1 MRFAIRVPSSLT
13 AQLLLAAT
21 SGLLVAMLMAGV
33 VLAVL
38 LLQGPAD
45 ATRQGLEDTAKHLE
59 RGLRFDAQG
68 RPVQLVLS
76 EKHQAMVAGL
86 PKDFSYRVLDALGR
100 VVMAGEDGPAA
111 QVLALQPM
119 AGSETVTAVPAG
131 EVTLHILNRP
141 LEHDGQRYV
150 IQVARSDRLETV
162 LRRVGGGI
170 FVKGGVVAAV
180 LAVIVF
186 TGVVLLTLRRLLQP
200 VRAASAAA
208 ARIGPHNL
216 KARLDGTRLP
226 RELSPLID
234 AFNQA
239 LARLET
245 GYRVQQE
252 FLAAAAHELKTPLAL
267 IRAEV
272 ELDEQGGERRELLL
286 KDLDFMARQVHQL
299 LHLAEVSEAQ
309 NYIFESTD
317 VVRTVAD
324 AASQLERL
332 AGRHAVALQV
342 QQPPAPVRLQADPGA
357 LFILVKNLA
366 ENAILHSPPGAVVTL
381 AVDAQG
387 LRVCDQGP
395 GIAAAELPRLF
406 DRFWRGSGNAHQGAG
421 LGLSICREIA
431 RAHGWTLAAGNAQ
444 GSAQGGAQRG
454 AEFSL
459 TFAEAQGASRM

>member
-1 MRFAIRVPSSLT
+1 MRFALRIPSSLA
-13 AQLLLAAT
+13 AQLLLAA
-21 SGLLVAMLMAGV
+21 SGGLVVVMLMAGV
-33 VLAVL
+33 VLAAL
-38 LLQGPAD
+38 LMQGPAD

-76 EKHQAMVAGL
+76 DKHRAMVDGL
-86 PKDFSYRVLDALGR
+86 PKDFSYRILDALGH
-100 VVMAGEDGPAA
+100 VLMSGEDGPAA
-111 QVLALQPM
+111 QVLAMQPV
-119 AGSETVTAVPAG
+119 AGSETVTAVPTG
-131 EVTLHILNRP
+131 EYTLHVLNRP
-141 LEHDGQRYV
+141 LQHAGEDYV

-170 FVKGGVVAAV
+170 FVKGGAVAAV
-180 LAVIVF
+180 LAVCVF
-186 TGVVLLTLRRLLQP
+186 TGVVLLTLRRLLEP

-208 ARIGPHNL
+208 AGIGPHNL
-216 KARLDGTRLP
+216 KARLDGSRLP
-226 RELSPLID
+226 RELSPLIE

-299 LHLAEVSEAQ
+299 LHLAEASEAQ
-309 NYIFESTD
+309 NYIFEPTD
-317 VVRTVAD
+317 VTRTVTD
-324 AASQLERL
+324 AAGQLERL

-342 QQPPAPVRLQADPGA
+342 EQPAAPVRLQADAGA

-387 LRVCDQGP
+387 LRVRDQGP

-406 DRFWRGSGNAHQGAG
+406 DRFWRGSGSGHQGAG

-431 RAHGWTLAAGNAQ
+431 RAHGWTLAAANAQ
-444 GSAQGGAQRG
+444 DG

-459 TFAEAQGASRM
+459 SFAEAQGASRM

>member
-1 MRFAIRVPSSLT
+1 MRFALRIPSSLA
-13 AQLLLAAT
+13 AQLLLAA
-21 SGLLVAMLMAGV
+21 SGGLLVVMLMAGA
-33 VLAVL
+33 VLAAL
-38 LLQGPAD
+38 LMQGPAD
-45 ATRQGLEDTAKHLE
+45 ATRQGLEDTARHLE
-59 RGLRFDAQG
+59 RGMRFDAQG
-68 RPVQLVLS
+68 HPAYMVLS
-76 EKHQAMVAGL
+76 DKHQAMVDGL
-86 PKDFSYRVLDALGR
+86 PKDFSYRVLDGLGR
-100 VVMAGEDGPAA
+100 VLMSGEDGPAA
-111 QVLALQPM
+111 QVLALQPVA
-119 AGSETVTAVPAG
+119 AGETVTAASTG
-131 EVTLHILNRP
+131 EVMLHILTRP
-141 LEHDGQRYV
+141 VHHDGQDYV

-180 LAVIVF
+180 LAVGVF
-186 TGVVLLTLRRLLQP
+186 TGVVLLTLRRLLEP

-239 LARLET
+239 LQRLET
-245 GYRVQQE
+245 GYRVQQD

-272 ELDEQGGERRELLL
+272 ELDDAGGERRELLL
-286 KDLDFMARQVHQL
+286 KDLDFMGRQVHQL

-309 NYIFESTD
+309 NYIFEPTD
-317 VVRTVAD
+317 VASTVAD
-324 AASQLERL
+324 AAGQLERL

-342 QQPPAPVRLQADPGA
+342 QRPDAAVRLQADAGA

-387 LRVCDQGP
+387 LRVRDHGP
-395 GIAAAELPRLF
+395 GIAAAELPRVF
-406 DRFWRGSGNAHQGAG
+406 ERFWRGSGSSHQGAG

-431 RAHGWTLAAGNAQ
+431 RAHGWTLAAANAQ
-444 GSAQGGAQRG
+444 GG

-459 TFAEAQGASRM
+459 TFASFADPQGASRM

>member
-13 AQLLLAAT
+13 AQLLLAAIG
-21 SGLLVAMLMAGV
+21 GLLVVMLLAGA
-33 VLAVL
+33 VLAAFMLWV
-38 LLQGPAD
+38 P
-45 ATRQGLEDTAKHLE
+45 RPGLEDTAGHIE
-59 RGLRFDAQG
+59 DGLRYDAQG
-68 RPVQLVLS
+68 RPAQMQLS
-76 EKHQAMVAGL
+76 EKHQAMVDGL
-86 PKDFSYRVLDALGR
+86 PKDFSYRVLDAQGR
-100 VVMAGEDGPAA
+100 VLLAGADGPAA
-111 QVLALQPM
+111 HVLATQPVTQD
-119 AGSETVTAVPAG
+119 EQVTAAWSG
-131 EVTLHILNRP
+131 EVTLYILNRRIR
-141 LEHDGQRYV
+141 HGGQDYV
-150 IQVARSDRLETV
+150 IQVARSDRLETA
-162 LRRVGGGI
+162 LRRVGGSI
-170 FVKGGVVAAV
+170 FVKGGVVVAV
-180 LAVIVF
+180 LAVGVF
-186 TGVVLLTLRRLLQP
+186 TGVVLLTLRRLLEP
-200 VRAASAAA
+200 VRAASLAA

-216 KARLDGTRLP
+216 KARLDGARLP
-226 RELSPLID
+226 CELSPLIE

-272 ELDEQGGERRELLL
+272 ELDDEGGARRELLL

-309 NYIFESTD
+309 NYIFETTD
-317 VVRTVAD
+317 VGSTVAD
-324 AASQLERL
+324 AAGQLERL

-342 QQPPAPVRLQADPGA
+342 ERPAAAVRMQADAGA

-387 LRVCDQGP
+387 LRVRDQGP
-395 GIAAAELPRLF
+395 GIAAADLPRLF
-406 DRFWRGSGNAHQGAG
+406 ERFWRGNGSAHQGAG

-431 RAHGWTLAAGNAQ
+431 RAHGWTLAAANAQ
-444 GSAQGGAQRG
+444 GG

-459 TFAEAQGASRM
+459 TFSA

>member
-1 MRFAIRVPSSLT
+1 MRFGIRIPPSLA
-13 AQLLLAAT
+13 AQLLLAAIG
-21 SGLLVAMLMAGV
+21 GLLVVMLLAGAVLATV
-33 VLAVL
+33 VLLV
-38 LLQGPAD
+38 PSD
-45 ATRQGLEDTAKHLE
+45 ATRHGLDDTAEHIE
-59 RGLRFDAQG
+59 QGLRFDAQG
-68 RPVQLVLS
+68 RLVQVQLS
-76 EKHQAMVAGL
+76 DKHQAMVDGL
-86 PKDFSYRVLDALGR
+86 PKDFSYRVLDAQGR
-100 VVMAGEDGPAA
+100 VLLASEDGPAA
-111 QVLALQPM
+111 QVLAAQPVVTDGQLTSVA
-119 AGSETVTAVPAG
+119 AGK
-131 EVTLHILNRP
+131 VTLQILSQPFRRAGR
-141 LEHDGQRYV
+141 DYV
-150 IQVARSDRLETV
+150 IQVARSERLETV

-170 FVKGGVVAAV
+170 FVKGGIVAAV
-180 LAVIVF
+180 LAVGVF
-186 TGVVLLTLRRLLQP
+186 TGVVLLTLRRLLEP
-200 VRAASAAA
+200 VRAASLAA

-216 KARLDGTRLP
+216 KARLDGARLP
-226 RELSPLID
+226 CELSPLIE

-272 ELDEQGGERRELLL
+272 ELDEEGGERRELLL

-309 NYIFESTD
+309 NYIFETTD
-317 VVRTVAD
+317 VGSTVAD
-324 AASQLERL
+324 AAGQLERL

-342 QQPPAPVRLQADPGA
+342 ERPAAAVRMQADAGA

-387 LRVCDQGP
+387 LRVRDQGP
-395 GIAAAELPRLF
+395 GIAAADLPRLF
-406 DRFWRGSGNAHQGAG
+406 ERFWRGNGSAHQGAG

-431 RAHGWTLAAGNAQ
+431 RAHGWTLAAANAQ
-444 GSAQGGAQRG
+444 GG

-459 TFAEAQGASRM
+459 TFSA

>member
-1 MRFAIRVPSSLT
+1 MSGGTAMRFGIRIPSSLA
-13 AQLLLAAT
+13 AQLLLAAIG
-21 SGLLVAMLMAGV
+21 GLLVVMLLAGA
-33 VLAVL
+33 VLATLMLWV
-38 LLQGPAD
+38 PSD
-45 ATRQGLEDTAKHLE
+45 ATRHALDSTAGHIED
-59 RGLRFDAQG
+59 GLRYDARG
-68 RPVQLVLS
+68 RPVRLEWS
-76 EKHQAMVAGL
+76 AKHQAMVDGL
-86 PKDFSYRVLDALGR
+86 PKDFSYRVLDGQGQVLLS
-100 VVMAGEDGPAA
+100 GEDGPAA
-111 QVLALQPM
+111 QVLAAQP
-119 AGSETVTAVPAG
+119 ATGTEHITAAPAG
-131 EVTLHILNRP
+131 EVMLQILNRP
-141 LEHDGQRYV
+141 IRHGGQDYV

-162 LRRVGGGI
+162 MRRVGGGI
-170 FVKGGVVAAV
+170 FVKGGIVAAV
-180 LAVIVF
+180 LAVVVF
-186 TGVVLLTLRRLLQP
+186 TGVVLLTLRRLLEP

-216 KARLDGTRLP
+216 KARLEGALLP
-226 RELSPLID
+226 RELSPLIE

-272 ELDEQGGERRELLL
+272 ELDETGGERRELLL

-309 NYIFESTD
+309 NYIFEPTD
-317 VVRTVAD
+317 VTRTVAD
-324 AASQLERL
+324 AAGQLERL

-342 QQPPAPVRLQADPGA
+342 EQPATAVRLQADAGA

-387 LRVCDQGP
+387 LRVRDHGP
-395 GIAAAELPRLF
+395 GIAAADLPRLF
-406 DRFWRGSGNAHQGAG
+406 ERFWRGGGSAHQGAG

-431 RAHGWTLAAGNAQ
+431 RAHGWTLAAANVPGEVPA
-444 GSAQGGAQRG
+444 G
-454 AEFSL
+454 AEFRVG
-459 TFAEAQGASRM
+459 FGRR

>member
-1 MRFAIRVPSSLT
+1 MRFAIRAPSSLA

-21 SGLLVAMLMAGV
+21 GGLVVVML
-33 VLAVL
+33 LAAAL
-38 LLQGPAD
+38 LAALLMQEPAD
-45 ATRQGLEDTAKHLE
+45 ATHQGLEDTARHIE
-59 RGLRFDAQG
+59 RGLRFDPQG
-68 RPVQLVLS
+68 HPSYLVLS
-76 EKHQAMVAGL
+76 DKHRAMVDGL
-86 PKDFSYRVLDALGR
+86 PKDFSYRVLDTRGR
-100 VVMAGEDGPAA
+100 VLISGDDGPAA
-111 QVLALQPM
+111 QVLATQPVAALETFSAVS
-119 AGSETVTAVPAG
+119 AGDI
-131 EVTLHILNRP
+131 TLHILNRP
-141 LEHDGQRYV
+141 LRHAGEDYV

-170 FVKGGVVAAV
+170 FLKGSIVAAV
-180 LAVIVF
+180 LAVGVF
-186 TGVVLLTLRRLLQP
+186 TGVVLLTLRRLLEP

-216 KARLDGTRLP
+216 QERLDGARLP
-226 RELSPLID
+226 RELSPLIE

-239 LARLET
+239 LSRLET

-272 ELDEQGGERRELLL
+272 ELEEAGGERRALLL

-309 NYIFESTD
+309 NYIFEPTD
-317 VVRTVAD
+317 VAGTVAD
-324 AASQLERL
+324 AAEQLERL

-342 QQPPAPVRLQADPGA
+342 ERPAGTVRLQADAGA
-357 LFILVKNLA
+357 VFILVKNLA

-387 LRVCDQGP
+387 LRVRDQGP
-395 GIAAAELPRLF
+395 GIAAADLPRLF
-406 DRFWRGSGNAHQGAG
+406 DRFWRGRGSAHQGAG

-431 RAHGWTLAAGNAQ
+431 RAHGWTLSAANAP
-444 GSAQGGAQRG
+444 SG

-459 TFAEAQGASRM
+459 SFAGPQGASRM

>member
-1 MRFAIRVPSSLT
+1 MRFALRIPSSLA
-13 AQLLLAAT
+13 AQLLLAA
-21 SGLLVAMLMAGV
+21 SGGLVVVMLMAGV
-33 VLAVL
+33 VLAAL
-38 LLQGPAD
+38 LMQGPAD

-76 EKHQAMVAGL
+76 DKHRAMVDGL
-86 PKDFSYRVLDALGR
+86 PKDFSYRILDALGH
-100 VVMAGEDGPAA
+100 VLMSGEDGPAA
-111 QVLALQPM
+111 QVLAMQPV
-119 AGSETVTAVPAG
+119 AGSETVTAVPTG
-131 EVTLHILNRP
+131 DYTLHVLNRP
-141 LEHDGQRYV
+141 LQHAGEDYV

-180 LAVIVF
+180 LAVCVF
-186 TGVVLLTLRRLLQP
+186 TGVVLLTLRRLLEP

-208 ARIGPHNL
+208 AGIGPHNL

-309 NYIFESTD
+309 NYIFETTD
-317 VVRTVAD
+317 VGSTVAD
-324 AASQLERL
+324 AAGQLERL

-342 QQPPAPVRLQADPGA
+342 ERPAAAVRMQADAGA

-366 ENAILHSPPGAVVTL
+366 ENAILHSPRGAVVTL

-387 LRVCDQGP
+387 LRVRDQGP
-395 GIAAAELPRLF
+395 GIAAADLPRLF
-406 DRFWRGSGNAHQGAG
+406 ERFWRGNGSAHQGAG

-431 RAHGWTLAAGNAQ
+431 RAHGWTLAAANAQ
-444 GSAQGGAQRG
+444 GG

-459 TFAEAQGASRM
+459 IFSA